1 LTLLS
6 IAFVVAAVVSVAE
19 TPPFEVDLP
28 ELPIELDLY
37 DCRIDVELIDGVDP
51 LLRVT
56 TAPSGGVES
65 PAFKVGEAGG
75 LIRVA
80 RTDAGGTTAARATLG
95 LVLDP
100 AQALT
105 IRGQGLAIF
114 IRNSTVLAT
123 DALSQNPT
131 VEGDNPGP
139 TTTPA
144 VHTFDLLDSEIFLVG
159 AQATTITGKNTF
171 VDGEDGHGEL
181 RVDIDRGSLFLR
193 RHRGNL
199 HLSSLNSA
207 SSIEELRGTV
217 DISLDGGSLE
227 LRGGTGAVT
236 GQVRSG
242 NISLS
247 RWSGNGRLTGEDA
260 TIELRDGFVNQM
272 NVTATATI
280 LAVEGC
286 RGSVT
291 AQLTGGELTAEAV
304 QGSLQATASAS
315 ARVEVIDHKG
325 PLVLEVH
332 DDSSAEISE
341 IEGSVNVNVDQS
353 ELRVDGASALGL
365 TARGASLSLARV
377 RRFTNFLAAASEL
390 ELDLRDT
397 VGGEFDLEVT
407 DGSHATVYLASPC
420 RVRLR
425 DSTASS
431 HQVDVT
437 GCEFQ
442 MQNTGRWRGSKSKGL
457 DGRPTFLLTAR
468 VFEGGSLSVRGEL

>member
-1 LTLLS
+1 MLLS
-6 IAFVVAAVVSVAE
+6 VVFVVAAVVSAAE

-37 DCRIDVELIDGVDP
+37 DCRIEVELVDGVEP
-51 LLRVT
+51 LLRAT
-56 TAPSGGVES
+56 TAPDGGVES

-80 RTDAGGTTAARATLG
+80 RTDAGGATATRATLG

-105 IRGQGLAIF
+105 IRGQGLAVS
-114 IRNSTVLAT
+114 IRSSTALAAE
-123 DALSQNPT
+123 ALSQNPRDK
-131 VEGDNPGP
+131 GDDPGP
-139 TTTPA
+139 PTTPG

-171 VDGEDGHGEL
+171 VDAEDGLGEL

-207 SSIEELRGTV
+207 CSIEELRGTV
-217 DISLDGGSLE
+217 DISLDGGNLE
-227 LRGGTGAVT
+227 LSDGSGAVT
-236 GQVRSG
+236 GQVRAG
-242 NISLS
+242 HISLS
-247 RWSGNGRLTGEDA
+247 RCSGNARLTGEDA

-280 LAVEGC
+280 LTIEGC

-304 QGSLQATASAS
+304 QGSLQATVNAD
-315 ARVEVIDHKG
+315 ARAEVIDHEG
-325 PLVLEVH
+325 PLVLAVH
-332 DDSSAEISE
+332 DNSSAEISK
-341 IEGSVNVNVDQS
+341 IEGPVTVTVAKS

-365 TARGASLSLARV
+365 TARGARLSLARV
-377 RRFTNFLAAASEL
+377 RRITSFFAATSEL

-397 VGGEFDLEVT
+397 VGSEFDLEVT
-407 DGSHATVYLASPC
+407 DGSRATVYLASPC
-420 RVRLR
+420 RVRLQG
-425 DSTASS
+425 SAASS
-431 HQVDVT
+431 RQVDVT

-442 MQNTGRWRGSKSKGL
+442 MQNTGRWHGSKSKGV
-457 DGRPTFLLTAR
+457 DGRPTFLLTAK
-468 VFEGGSLSVRGEL
+468 VIEGGSLSVRGEP